1 MVVVAP
7 AAISDSNADTE
18 PAPRHISAPPSPL
31 PSSDII
37 ETNIPA
43 RLDALP
49 WGRFHT
55 QVVVALGVTWI
66 LDGLEVTM
74 TGALSGILKESTTLG
89 LSNTEIGLA
98 ASAYL
103 VGAVAGAL
111 FFGWLTDRLGRKKL
125 FFITLAVYLVSTAA
139 TALSWNFWS
148 FALFRLA
155 TGAGIGGEYTPINST
170 IQEVIRHGSAGGL
183 ISLSTAASGLAPRSV
198 RSPR

>member
-1 MVVVAP
+1 MVVVPP
-7 AAISDSNADTE
+7 AAISDGNADTE
-18 PAPRHISAPPSPL
+18 PAPWHIRAPASPRPSPAT
-31 PSSDII
+31 I

-103 VGAVAGAL
+103 VGAVAG
-111 FFGWLTDRLGRKKL
+111 
-125 FFITLAVYLVSTAA
+125 
-139 TALSWNFWS
+139 
-148 FALFRLA
+148 
-155 TGAGIGGEYTPINST
+155 
-170 IQEVIRHGSAGGL
+170 
-183 ISLSTAASGLAPRSV
+183 
-198 RSPR
+198 